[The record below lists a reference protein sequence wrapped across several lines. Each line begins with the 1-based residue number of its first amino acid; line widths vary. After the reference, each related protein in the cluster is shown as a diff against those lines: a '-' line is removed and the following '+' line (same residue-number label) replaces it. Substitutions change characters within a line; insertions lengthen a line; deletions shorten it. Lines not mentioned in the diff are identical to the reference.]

1 MKAIDKGTSAR
12 EVTRMF
18 HASAVPDLAEPRRRT
33 LLVAGVTGAGPV
45 AMIVFPPNPSG
56 QTYAAKILPAKILPA
71 MASRQCRNCKSARS
85 SRQDSFMKPD
95 KQCPRRP
102 LSGQCRRLTSLAPAI
117 HAADRQ
123 NHDPCP
129 K

>member
-18 HASAVPDLAEPRRRT
+18 HASAVPDLAEPRKRT

-45 AMIVFPPNPSG
+45 AIIVIPPNLSG
-56 QTYAAKILPAKILPA
+56 QILPA

-117 HAADRQ
+117 RAADRQ